1 MSKKI
6 SRKHSLPIMTRL
18 MSVMPET
25 LNVEKRTVEIIF
37 TTGAKVKRGGFF
49 TDPFIEE
56 LSLDPAH
63 VRMGRLE
70 KGAPFLDNH
79 GFTDKMGVRSVL
91 GVVQSA
97 TLVPGKEGRA
107 VIKFSQ
113 RKEVEDIF
121 KDVQDG
127 ILRNVSVGYNVYKME
142 RAGEENGLPILRA
155 VDWEPAEI
163 SLVPIGA
170 DSGAQVRSENA
181 QMTECEIEET
191 REPEPVETSTSEKVV
206 AENPKTNETE
216 IETKR
221 EFEKMTEAELKAMQE
236 KAAKEA
242 RAAEKARV
250 TEIRAIVEKT
260 GLDAALAE
268 KFISEDKSVDDVR
281 TLVIDELAARNKKK
295 ETETRSINVEVGA
308 DNARA
313 HRVEGMTEA
322 LLHRAKPSEHKVTDK
337 ARAFAYMSLL
347 DMARVCL
354 EANGV
359 RTAGMPK
366 DKIADAAL
374 KMRALHSSSDFP
386 EILANVAGKSL
397 RAGYAAAPKT
407 FAPFTREV
415 SVPDFKQ
422 ISRVN
427 LGDAPKLEKVLES
440 GEVKRGTLSEAAEK
454 YAVEEYAKIVGI
466 TRKVIVNDDL
476 NAFTQL
482 PERMGRRAA
491 DLESDVVWAIIKAN
505 AAMADTYA
513 LFSAQHGNLGSA
525 GVPSET
531 TLAEAR
537 KLMRKQTG
545 LDGAEINLSP
555 LWIASGPTLETTI
568 EKLLASVIP
577 NASSGVNPF
586 SASGRTPLKQIV
598 EPRLETGSGA
608 STTAYFLFSDLAQVD
623 MVELARLEGRDG
635 PAMETRDGFDV
646 AGVEL
651 KISHDIGAKA
661 IDWRGMVKNAG

>member
-1 MSKKI
+1 
-6 SRKHSLPIMTRL
+6 MTRA
-18 MSVMPET
+18 MAVVPET

-37 TTGAKVKRGGFF
+37 TTGARVKRGGFF
-49 TDPFIEE
+49 TEPYIEE
-56 LSLDPAH
+56 LSLDQGAI
-63 VRMGRLE
+63 RMNRLE
-70 KGAPFLDNH
+70 NGAPFLDNH
-79 GFTDKMGVRSVL
+79 GFTDKAGVRSVL

-97 TLVPGKEGRA
+97 TLIPGKEGRA
-107 VIKFSQ
+107 VIKFSK
-113 RKEVEDIF
+113 RAEVADIF
-121 KDVQDG
+121 QDVQDG
-127 ILRNVSVGYNVYKME
+127 ILRNVSVGYKIHKME
-142 RAGEENGLPILRA
+142 RAGEIDGVPILRA

-163 SLVPIGA
+163 SLVPVGA
-170 DSGAQVRSENA
+170 DSGARVRAENA
-181 QMTECEIEET
+181 EMTECEIEET
-191 REPEPVETSTSEKVV
+191 RNDEPVETSTSEKVV
-206 AENPKTNETE
+206 AENEKTIETE

-221 EFEKMTEAELKAMQE
+221 EFTEMTEAELKAMQE

-242 RAAEKARV
+242 RATEKARV
-250 TEIRAIVEKT
+250 TEIRALVAKT
-260 GLDAALAE
+260 GLESELAE
-268 KFISEDKSVDDVR
+268 KYISEDKSVDDVR
-281 TLVIDELAARNKKK
+281 TLVIDELAARKNKK
-295 ETETRSINVEVGA
+295 ETETVSVSVEVGA

-313 HRVEGMTEA
+313 HRVEGMTDA
-322 LLHRAKPSEHKVTDK
+322 ILHRAKPSEHKVTDK

-347 DMARVCL
+347 DMARACL
-354 EANGV
+354 EANRIDTRGKP
-359 RTAGMPK
+359 R
-366 DKIADAAL
+366 DWIADQAL
-374 KMRALHSSSDFP
+374 KMRALHSTSDFP

-407 FAPFTREV
+407 WGPFTREV
-415 SVPDFKQ
+415 SVADFKQ

-427 LGDAPKLEKVLES
+427 LGDAPKLEKVLEG
-440 GEVKRGTLSEAAEK
+440 GEVKRGSISEAAEK
-454 YAVEEYAKIVGI
+454 YNVEEYAKIVGV

-491 DLESDVVWAIIKAN
+491 DLEADIVWAIIKAN

-513 LFSAQHGNLGSA
+513 LFSSQHGNLGTP

-635 PAMETRDGFDV
+635 PALETRDGFDV

-651 KISHDIGAKA
+651 KISHDVGAKA